1 VTYPRFPLRINV
13 GFLIHQSVGTNR
25 DFTFDFPLIQ
35 LGADFELTT
44 FQGTAH
50 ISRTQ
55 QGLLVESEFSGFVA
69 LECVRCLEIYPQP
82 LSTHFSE
89 LYSFRHRRN
98 APTDLFVPDDGYIDL
113 TPLVRDYLILE
124 LPIKP
129 ICRPDCRGLCMYCGT
144 NLNLATCEHQMQ
156 VMLDG

>member
-13 GFLIHQSVGTNR
+13 GFLIHQTVGANR
-25 DFTFDFPLIQ
+25 DFTFEFPLIL
-35 LGADFELTT
+35 LGSDLEVTD
-44 FQGTAH
+44 FQGSAH

-55 QGLLVESEFSGFVA
+55 QGLLIESNFLGYVA
-69 LECVRCLEIYPQP
+69 MECVRCLEVYSQR
-82 LSTHFSE
+82 LETHFSE

-98 APTDLFVPDDGYIDL
+98 APTDLYVPDDGYIDL
-113 TPLVRDYLILE
+113 APLVRDYLILE
-124 LPIKP
+124 MPIKP

-156 VMLDG
+156 VMLD